1 MHENG
6 HVSCL
11 ALAGR
16 ASNDE
21 LRAWL
26 GADARSDSR
35 SFQLLFQAVT
45 PLLLAYF
52 EGKLQERCEDLDA
65 LTLDTLLAVYLHRAS
80 FDPQQPFR
88 AWLLGIAR
96 LSLTD
101 YLHNGCARQAFGK
114 ISQAR
119 PDTRLDAISDIERET
134 VHRLHGLAR
143 RQVEGF
149 RRKAD
154 VAAAA
159 TREGR
164 RASA

>member
-11 ALAGR
+11 ELAGR

-26 GADARSDSR
+26 AADAGSDSQA
-35 SFQLLFQAVT
+35 FPLLFQAVT

-52 EGKLQERCEDLDA
+52 EGKLQQHCEDLDA
-65 LTLDTLLAVYLHRAS
+65 LTLETLLAVYLHRAS
-80 FDPQQPFR
+80 YDPAQPFR

-101 YLHNGCARQAFGK
+101 YLHNGCVSGNASRQVA
-114 ISQAR
+114 S
-119 PDTRLDAISDIERET
+119 TRLGAMPEMERET
-134 VHRLHGLAR
+134 LHRLHLLAR
-143 RQVEGF
+143 RQIERV
-149 RRKAD
+149 RTTAD
-154 VAAAA
+154 VQQANACKGRLA
-159 TREGR
+159 T
-164 RASA
+164 A